1 MKVSALVSTYNSS
14 NFLPG
19 CMDDLT
25 AQTLFQ
31 KGELEIIVID
41 SGSKE
46 NEEKIEKQVKT
57 STMGVALKILKF
69 RWLLLTHY
77 I

>member
-1 MKVSALVSTYNSS
+1 
-14 NFLPG
+14 
-19 CMDDLT
+19 MDDLT

-46 NEEKIEKQVKT
+46 NEEKLYDLFNANTEIFIT
-57 STMGVALKILKF
+57 
-69 RWLLLTHY
+69 
-77 I
+77 

>member
-1 MKVSALVSTYNSS
+1 
-14 NFLPG
+14 
-19 CMDDLT
+19 MDDLT

-46 NEEKIEKQVKT
+46 NEEKIVRSFQCKHRNIHYLRTPKRESLCSLEPWNRKSQ
-57 STMGVALKILKF
+57 
-69 RWLLLTHY
+69 RNLLM
-77 I
+77 